1 MKYKVYF
8 TNNNKT
14 VEVSEG
20 TTILEAEIACGME
33 PDAPCGGKGI
43 CKKCQCLIKNGS
55 ESVLACQYKIHEDLV
70 VTLPNDSKHVLLE
83 EGLSRK
89 IELDPAIKCLDGKE
103 IFAAAFDIGTT
114 SVVCYLLSLKDGSE
128 KAKASMLN
136 PQCEFGADVISRA
149 DYAINNGVEKLTK
162 CIRKALNELIEKVC
176 MEAKISNED
185 IYEASIVGN
194 TCMHHLYMG
203 IDPKPLVIAPYN
215 AVVKDELELKP
226 EDANLN
232 INKNG
237 KLFIL
242 PNIAGFVGAD
252 TSGVLLA
259 TAFDEKEE
267 LTLVIDI
274 GTNGE
279 MALGTKEKFYV
290 CSTAAGPAFE
300 GAKIECGMRGRE
312 GAIEHV
318 KLNEKGE
325 IVCKVI
331 ADKEAEGI
339 CGSGLLDA
347 AAVLLEKG
355 IVEESGRMECE
366 KFFLTEKVY
375 IAQKDIREIQLAKS
389 AICTGIMMLAQKLG
403 VKICDIK
410 EVLLA
415 GAFGNYMDPE
425 SACKIGLI
433 PSELQ
438 SKIKMIGNAA
448 GEGAKLAVL
457 SYPEFLRAQKI
468 ADKADFVELASE
480 KDFQD
485 MFVDNLEF

>member
-1 MKYKVYF
+1 MFKVF
-8 TNNNKT
+8 FKNENKT
-14 VEVSEG
+14 IEVEEG
-20 TTILEAEIACGME
+20 TTILEAEIKLGFT
-33 PDAPCGGKGI
+33 PDAPCGGKGV
-43 CKKCQCLIKNGS
+43 CGKCRCMIKNNT
-55 ESVLACQYKIHEDLV
+55 ESVLACQYKIHEDIDV
-70 VTLPNDSKHVLLE
+70 ILPEETKHLLLE

-89 IELDPAIKCLDGKE
+89 IELRPAIECPKDKE
-103 IFAAAFDIGTT
+103 IYAAAFDIGTT
-114 SVVCYLLSLKDGSE
+114 SVVCYILSLKDGTE

-136 PQCEFGADVISRA
+136 PQCEYGADVISRA
-149 DYAINNGVEKLTK
+149 DYAINNGVQELTD
-162 CIRKALNELIEKVC
+162 CIRKALNELIS
-176 MEAKISNED
+176 EACDEAGISSED
-185 IYEASIVGN
+185 IYVASIVGN

-215 AVVKDELELKP
+215 AVIKDELELKP
-226 EDANLN
+226 EETGLQ
-232 INKNG
+232 INKDG

-259 TAFDEKEE
+259 TAFDEKEK

-279 MALGTKEKFYV
+279 MALGTKGKFYV

-318 KLNEKGE
+318 SLNENGDL
-325 IVCKVI
+325 VCKVI
-331 ADKEAEGI
+331 GDKESEGI

-347 AAVLLEKG
+347 IAVLLKKG
-355 IVEESGRMECE
+355 VIDESGRMECE
-366 KFFLTEKVY
+366 KFYLTENVY
-375 IAQKDIREIQLAKS
+375 LSQKDIREVQLAKS
-389 AICTGIMMLAQKLG
+389 AICTGIMMLAEKLG
-403 VKICDIK
+403 VEVDDIE

-415 GAFGNYMDPE
+415 GAFGNYMDPD
-425 SACKIGLI
+425 SACAIGLI
-433 PSELQ
+433 PKELR
-438 SKIKMIGNAA
+438 SKIIMIGNAA

-457 SYPEFLRAQKI
+457 SYPEFLRAQSI
-468 ADKADFVELASE
+468 AAKADFVELASE
-480 KDFQD
+480 SKFQD

>member
-1 MKYKVYF
+1 MHKVYF
-8 TNNNKT
+8 NNEAKT
-14 VEVSEG
+14 VEVEAG
-20 TTILEAEIACGME
+20 TTILEAEIAAGLN
-33 PDAPCGGKGI
+33 PDAPCGGKGV
-43 CKKCQCLIKNGS
+43 CGKCRCLIKKGT
-55 ESVLACQYKIHEDLV
+55 ESVLACQYKINDDID
-70 VTLPNDSKHVLLE
+70 VTLPEETKHLLLE
-83 EGLSRK
+83 EGLSRT
-89 IELDPAIKCLDGKE
+89 IELSPAVKCPKDKE

-114 SVVCYLLSLKDGSE
+114 SVVCYLLSLKDGAE

-149 DYAINNGVEKLTK
+149 DYAINNGVKELTD
-162 CIRKALNELIEKVC
+162 CIRAALNELIEKVC
-176 MEAKISNED
+176 KEAGISNGD
-185 IYEASIVGN
+185 IYAASIVGN

-215 AVVKDELELKP
+215 AVVKNELEFKP
-226 EDANLN
+226 EETGLN
-232 INKNG
+232 INKEG

-259 TAFDEKEE
+259 TAFDEKEK

-279 MALGTKEKFYV
+279 MALGTKEKFFV

-318 KLNEKGE
+318 KLNENGNV
-325 IVCKVI
+325 VCKVI
-331 ADKEAEGI
+331 GDKESEGI

-347 AAVLLEKG
+347 AAVLLDKG
-355 IVEESGRMECE
+355 VIDESGRMECA

-375 IAQKDIREIQLAKS
+375 LSQKDIREIQLAKS
-389 AICTGIMMLAQKLG
+389 AICTGIMMLAEKLG
-403 VKICDIK
+403 VTTDDIS

-415 GAFGNYMDPE
+415 GAFGNYMDPD
-425 SACKIGLI
+425 SACRIGLI
-433 PSELQ
+433 PKELR

-457 SYPEFLRAQKI
+457 SYLEFLRAQKI

-480 KDFQD
+480 RNFQD